1 MEGLTTEEIRELQRE
16 LGVVAD
22 GLIGP
27 KTRAAAEKL
36 LMESSSIAAA
46 QFNAEKYSYVLNSSG
61 IKGGVDNIDEPV
73 EEVVTEHTHDDGTTH
88 SHEGDDEGH
97 THESSNDVV
106 VTGYPKILFNSV
118 GDFISVDN
126 PEQEISARNADFV
139 LSTAPPP
146 QGGGFDLD
154 GLNSILGQYA
164 TQSQVQETVRT
175 GPSTFEQAK
184 GLYPYLDDRLVRLF
198 LNKYA
203 ESGNERLALAEMRA
217 DPIMVEIYPGIKRD
231 DGSLRMTEQEYVAAI
246 DNMKASVRKF
256 NLNPNE
262 FGDDIVQAISGDVSP
277 LEFSQRLDAG
287 YEGVVNNIPQVKQ
300 AYLDNF
306 GIDLPDESIF
316 AMFVSP
322 NVATKILEGQIRA
335 SQVIGE
341 AEAAGFGSVTAQ
353 VAQSLTAQGLT
364 QEGARK
370 GFGEAALTLPGIQ
383 TAALSQGR
391 DNIGVADYV
400 EATQLGDAQQLR
412 ELQNVINQNR
422 AESAAILG
430 AATNRAGQVTGLIE
444 Q

>member
-22 GLIGP
+22 GIIGP
-27 KTRAAAEKL
+27 KTRAAANKL

-46 QFNAEKYSYVLNSSG
+46 QFNAEKYSDVINSDG
-61 IKGGVDNIDEPV
+61 LVFGTDYQIPDDESDDGDDDPV
-73 EEVVTEHTHDDGTTH
+73 EEPGGE
-88 SHEGDDEGH
+88 
-97 THESSNDVV
+97 V
-106 VTGYPKILFNSV
+106 VTGYPKILFNSN
-118 GDFISVDN
+118 GDFFSVDN
-126 PEQEISARNADFV
+126 PEQEQAARNAGFV
-139 LSTAPPP
+139 LSTAPEP

-154 GLNSILGQYA
+154 GLNNILGQYA

-231 DGSLRMTEQEYVAAI
+231 DGSLRMTEQEYVAAV

-262 FGDDIVQAISGDVSP
+262 FNDDIVQAIGGDVSP

-341 AEAAGFGSVTAQ
+341 AEAAGFGSITAQ

-370 GFGEAALTLPGIQ
+370 GFGEAALSLPGIQ

-391 DNIGVADYV
+391 DNIGVAEYV

>member
-22 GLIGP
+22 GIIGP
-27 KTRAAAEKL
+27 KTRAAANKL

-46 QFNAEKYSYVLNSSG
+46 QFNAEKYSDILNSSG
-61 IKGGVDNIDEPV
+61 LVVGTDRVDEPIEEDVVV
-73 EEVVTEHTHDDGTTH
+73 EEEEEEEEV
-88 SHEGDDEGH
+88 
-97 THESSNDVV
+97 VV
-106 VTGYPKILFNSV
+106 VTGYPKILFNSN
-118 GDFISVDN
+118 GDFFSVDN
-126 PEQEISARNADFV
+126 PEQEQAARNAGFV
-139 LSTAPPP
+139 LSSAPAP

-154 GLNSILGQYA
+154 GLNNILGQYA

-184 GLYPYLDDRLVRLF
+184 GLYPYLDDRLIRLF

-231 DGSLRMTEQEYVAAI
+231 DGSLRMTEQEYVAAV

-262 FGDDIVQAISGDVSP
+262 FNDDIVQAIGGDVSP

-341 AEAAGFGSVTAQ
+341 AEAAGFGSITAQ

-370 GFGEAALTLPGIQ
+370 GFGEAALSLPGIQ

-391 DNIGVADYV
+391 DNIGVAEYV

>member
-1 MEGLTTEEIRELQRE
+1 M
-16 LGVVAD
+16 
-22 GLIGP
+22 
-27 KTRAAAEKL
+27 
-36 LMESSSIAAA
+36 
-46 QFNAEKYSYVLNSSG
+46 
-61 IKGGVDNIDEPV
+61 
-73 EEVVTEHTHDDGTTH
+73 
-88 SHEGDDEGH
+88 
-97 THESSNDVV
+97 
-106 VTGYPKILFNSV
+106 
-118 GDFISVDN
+118 
-126 PEQEISARNADFV
+126 
-139 LSTAPPP
+139 
-146 QGGGFDLD
+146 
-154 GLNSILGQYA
+154 GQYA

-231 DGSLRMTEQEYVAAI
+231 DGSLRMTEQEYVAAV

-262 FGDDIVQAISGDVSP
+262 FNDDIVQAIGGDVSP

-341 AEAAGFGSVTAQ
+341 AEAAGFGSITAQ

-370 GFGEAALTLPGIQ
+370 GFGEAALSLPGIQ

-391 DNIGVADYV
+391 DNIGVAEYV